1 MEDIK
6 VYALD
11 DDGNRIEPK
20 SESKTEEKKENTTE
34 QVAQEEKEVKE
45 ENKIKEQKQD
55 ELSQQKEESK
65 DSEKTEDKENVLQKV
80 SEEVLDNKENTDDQ
94 ASKNKEDAP
103 ESEKKQEPVE
113 DDNWFLS
120 KLKDRYDKEF
130 KSIDVFKVL
139 LNSESKKN
147 PDVSEEVQKFIDYKK
162 ETGRSFQDFAELQK
176 DWSSVSDSEVIREYF
191 KQTKPHLDQDD
202 IDYLIKESYSFDEE
216 ADEEKDIRRKKV
228 AYKEALYN
236 ARNHFETLKEKY
248 KAPLESSS
256 ADIPNNY
263 KEAFSFYNEYQAQVE
278 EEKKLNEERSNFF
291 TKKTNDLFNDEFKGF
306 EFNLGNKKQSVK
318 PSDLSRTRE
327 AQGNLNNFLSE
338 HLDEKGFIKDP
349 TSYHRALYAAMNPD
363 QLAKYFYEQGKSDA
377 TGDIVRETKNI
388 DMSVRDNKVNEVA
401 GTKYRVVDSEDQFE
415 FKIRKRN

>member
-34 QVAQEEKEVKE
+34 QVAQEEKNVKE
-45 ENKIKEQKQD
+45 ENKIKEQD

-65 DSEKTEDKENVLQKV
+65 DTEKTEDKENVLQKV
-80 SEEVLDNKENTDDQ
+80 SEEVLDNKENTDNE

-130 KSIDVFKVL
+130 KSIDEFKVL

-147 PDVSEEVQKFIDYKK
+147 PDVSEEVQKFMDYKK

-191 KQTKPHLDQDD
+191 KQTKPHLDQD
-202 IDYLIKESYSFDEE
+202 
-216 ADEEKDIRRKKV
+216 
-228 AYKEALYN
+228 
-236 ARNHFETLKEKY
+236 
-248 KAPLESSS
+248 
-256 ADIPNNY
+256 
-263 KEAFSFYNEYQAQVE
+263 
-278 EEKKLNEERSNFF
+278 
-291 TKKTNDLFNDEFKGF
+291 
-306 EFNLGNKKQSVK
+306 
-318 PSDLSRTRE
+318 
-327 AQGNLNNFLSE
+327 
-338 HLDEKGFIKDP
+338 
-349 TSYHRALYAAMNPD
+349 
-363 QLAKYFYEQGKSDA
+363 
-377 TGDIVRETKNI
+377 
-388 DMSVRDNKVNEVA
+388 
-401 GTKYRVVDSEDQFE
+401 
-415 FKIRKRN
+415 